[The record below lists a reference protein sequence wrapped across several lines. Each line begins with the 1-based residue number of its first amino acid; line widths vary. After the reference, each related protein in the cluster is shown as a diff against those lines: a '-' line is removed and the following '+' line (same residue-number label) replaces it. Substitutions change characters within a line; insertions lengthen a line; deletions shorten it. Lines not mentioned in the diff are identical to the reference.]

1 MKTEFLKNLGIT
13 EQSVIDQIM
22 AENGRDVSK
31 VKGDLTTLQTRVND
45 LENDIKTKD
54 ATITSLQTKADS
66 VEGLNQQISQLKTDK
81 TNLET
86 ELNTKVAQIQK
97 THAIESGVRDAKA
110 RNLKAVMAQLD
121 MEKITYENGE
131 LKGLTEQLETLKT
144 GEDTSFLFGEV
155 HTAPSGTH
163 VSTPPA
169 NGGTNPPTSKTFAEA
184 VAKSLGKTN

>member
-1 MKTEFLKNLGIT
+1 MKSEFLKNLGIT

-22 AENGRDVSK
+22 AENGRDVEK
-31 VKGDLTTLQTRVND
+31 VRGDLNTARQQVTELQGQLTTKNSEIAD
-45 LENDIKTKD
+45 
-54 ATITSLQTKADS
+54 LQTKVGDTDT
-66 VEGLNQQISQLKTDK
+66 LNQQIAQLTADK
-81 TNLET
+81 VNLET
-86 ELNTKVAQIQK
+86 RLNTEVSKIQK

-131 LKGLTEQLETLKT
+131 LKGLTEQLDALKT

-155 HTAPSGTH
+155 TPAPSGTH

-169 NGGTNPPTSKTFAEA
+169 NGGANPPTSKTFAEA
-184 VAKSLGKTN
+184 VAKQLGKTN

>member
-1 MKTEFLKNLGIT
+1 MKSEFLKNLGIT

-22 AENGRDVSK
+22 AENGRDVEK
-31 VKGDLTTLQTRVND
+31 VRTDLNAARQQVTDLQKKVGDTDT
-45 LENDIKTKD
+45 
-54 ATITSLQTKADS
+54 
-66 VEGLNQQISQLKTDK
+66 LNQQIAQLTTDK

-86 ELNTKVAQIQK
+86 RLNTEVAQIQK

-110 RNLKAVMAQLD
+110 KNLKAVMAQLD

-131 LKGLTEQLETLKT
+131 LKGLTEQLDALKT

-155 HTAPSGTH
+155 QSAPAGTH

-169 NGGTNPPTSKTFAEA
+169 NGGMNPPTSKTFAEA
-184 VAKSLGKTN
+184 VAKQLGKTN